1 MTDRLIMHGF
11 ILIFLALVTGF
22 VIPQT
27 ASPRL
32 ALSAHTI
39 GLLSGILLL
48 AVAGIWGKLCL
59 SERQLRITYWGWV
72 YSGYANW
79 GGILFGAMT
88 GAGRMTPLA
97 SNGAT
102 GADLPEMLVGFLLIS
117 LSLAAFIAAG
127 LSILG
132 HYSQSLTSSGYF

>member
-1 MTDRLIMHGF
+1 MTDRLIRHGF

-48 AVAGIWGKLCL
+48 AVAGIWGRLRL

-79 GGILFGAMT
+79 GGILFLYQ
-88 GAGRMTPLA
+88 R
-97 SNGAT
+97 
-102 GADLPEMLVGFLLIS
+102 LI
-117 LSLAAFIAAG
+117 
-127 LSILG
+127 
-132 HYSQSLTSSGYF
+132 

>member
-1 MTDRLIMHGF
+1 MTDGLIKHGF

-22 VIPQT
+22 VIPQ
-27 ASPRL
+27 AESPRL

-48 AVAGIWGKLCL
+48 AVAAIWQRLRL

-79 GGILFGAMT
+79 AGILFGAMV

-97 SNGAT
+97 SDGVT
-102 GADLPEMLVGFLLIS
+102 GAYLHEKLMGFLLIS
-117 LSLAAFIAAG
+117 LSLAAFIAAL
-127 LSILG
+127 LSIWG
-132 HYSQSLTSSGYF
+132 IVRKP